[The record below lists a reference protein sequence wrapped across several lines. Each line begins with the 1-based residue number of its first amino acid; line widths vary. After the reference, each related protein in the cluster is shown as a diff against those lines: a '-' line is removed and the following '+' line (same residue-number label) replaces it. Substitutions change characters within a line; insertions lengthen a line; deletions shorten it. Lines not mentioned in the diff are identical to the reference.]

1 MHDVGVCSWSLKPE
15 GPAQLVERLRA
26 CGPAGRAVQIAL
38 DPIREARWDEHAT
51 RGALAAAGVRVLS
64 GMMGTRG
71 EDYSTLDT
79 IRATGGVRLDEHW
92 PANLGA
98 ARGNARLA
106 RAWGLDLVT
115 FHAGFL
121 PHDAADPLRA
131 VMLDRLRQMVCAF
144 ADEGVHVAFETGQED
159 APTLLGVLR
168 ELAAACPKGFA
179 PGVNFDPANMIL
191 YGMGDP
197 VAALALL
204 APHVRQVHVKDAVP
218 TAVPG
223 TWGREVVVG
232 TGAVDW
238 ARFLAEVDGR
248 LPDVA
253 LVIEREAGADRSA
266 DILAAADVLARHLPG
281 RVRVTEARA

>member
-1 MHDVGVCSWSLKPE
+1 MHDVGVCSWSLRPD

-64 GMMGTRG
+64 GMMGTCG

-92 PANLGA
+92 SANLGA

-144 ADEGVHVAFETGQED
+144 ADEGVRVAFETGQED
-159 APTLLGVLR
+159 APTLLGVLE

-238 ARFLAEVDGR
+238 ARFLDVVDRR

>member
-1 MHDVGVCSWSLKPE
+1 MHDVGVCSWSLKPD

-26 CGPAGRAVQIAL
+26 CGPAGRAVQVAL

-98 ARGNARLA
+98 ASGNARLA

-131 VMLDRLRQMVCAF
+131 VMLDRVRQMVCAF
-144 ADEGVHVAFETGQED
+144 ADEGVRVAFETGQED
-159 APTLLGVLR
+159 APTLLGVLE

-197 VAALALL
+197 VAALSLL

-218 TAVPG
+218 TAVAG

-238 ARFLAEVDGR
+238 ARFLAEVDRR

-281 RVRVTEARA
+281 RVRVREARA

>member
-1 MHDVGVCSWSLKPE
+1 MHDVGVCSWSLKPD
-15 GPAQLVERLRA
+15 GHAQLVERLRA

-38 DPIREARWDEHAT
+38 DPIREERWDEHAT

-71 EDYSTLDT
+71 ENYATLET
-79 IRATGGVRLDEHW
+79 IRATGGVRADEHW
-92 PANLGA
+92 PANLAA

-106 RAWGLDLVT
+106 RAWGIDLVT

-121 PHDAADPLRA
+121 PHEAADPLRA
-131 VMLDRLRQMVCAF
+131 VMLDRLRQMTCAF
-144 ADEGVHVAFETGQED
+144 ADEGVRIAFETGQED
-159 APTLLGVLR
+159 APTLLGVLE
-168 ELAAACPKGFA
+168 ELAAVCPPGFA

-197 VAALALL
+197 VAALSLL
-204 APHVRQVHVKDAVP
+204 APHVRQVHIKDALP
-218 TAVPG
+218 TRRPG
-223 TWGREVVVG
+223 TWGTEVVVG

-238 ARFLAEVDGR
+238 ARFLAVVEAR
-248 LPDVA
+248 LPGVA
-253 LVIEREAGADRSA
+253 LVIEREAGADRGG

-281 RVRVTEARA
+281 RIRLLEGGA

>member
-1 MHDVGVCSWSLKPE
+1 MHDVGVCSWSLKPD

-38 DPIREARWDEHAT
+38 DPIREERWDEHAT

-71 EDYSTLDT
+71 ENYTTLET
-79 IRATGGVRLDEHW
+79 IRATGGVRADEHW
-92 PANLGA
+92 PANLAA

-106 RAWGLDLVT
+106 RAWGIELVT

-121 PHDAADPLRA
+121 PHEAADPLRA
-131 VMLDRLRQMVCAF
+131 VMLDRLRQMTCAF
-144 ADEGVHVAFETGQED
+144 ADEGVRIAFETGQED
-159 APTLLGVLR
+159 APTLLGVLE
-168 ELAAACPKGFA
+168 ELVAACPQGFG

-197 VAALALL
+197 VEALSLL
-204 APHVRQVHVKDAVP
+204 APHVRQVHIKDALP
-218 TAVPG
+218 TRRPG
-223 TWGREVVVG
+223 TWGTEVIVG

-238 ARFLAEVDGR
+238 ARFLAVVEAR
-248 LPDVA
+248 LPGVA
-253 LVIEREAGADRSA
+253 LVIEREAGADRGS
-266 DILAAADVLARHLPG
+266 DVQAAADVLARHLPG
-281 RVRVTEARA
+281 RIRLLEARA